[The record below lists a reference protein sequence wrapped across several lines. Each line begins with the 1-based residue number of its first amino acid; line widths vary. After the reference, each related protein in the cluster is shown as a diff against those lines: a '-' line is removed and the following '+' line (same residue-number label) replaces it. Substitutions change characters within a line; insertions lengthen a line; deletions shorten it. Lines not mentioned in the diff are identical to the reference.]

1 MDLKEL
7 LDSVYRIYRD
17 DLKIE
22 DSPPVIRDIPLRQG
36 DIVELKGNIYIY
48 LWKKTDSGYLGL
60 LATPYTLLAH
70 PSHPRVKTDSPL
82 YEVLAITDI
91 YIPLREE
98 AIRRYVT
105 DKLEILTSKQKLEDQ
120 IRNSIRRR
128 KIYHPIREKFLR
140 EEIRRTAFLIS
151 EFLEGEE
158 KGQADKKPIII
169 KIPRRILKKIE
180 KPQRLAAESKQETA
194 ENNQFLIVKQT
205 ENSYRLI
212 LKDYGLLGK
221 KVKICLDDEPIFEDV
236 LDRDTII
243 VEVDGEINPTLLADL
258 LKVEE

>member
-7 LDSVYRIYRD
+7 LDRVYRIYKD
-17 DLKIE
+17 DLEIE
-22 DSPPVIRDIPLRQG
+22 DSPPVIRDIPLKQR

-48 LWKKTDSGYLGL
+48 LWKKTDYGYLGL

-70 PSHPRVKTDSPL
+70 PSHPRVKTDSLL

-98 AIRRYVT
+98 TIRKYIT
-105 DKLEILTSKQKLEDQ
+105 DKLEVLTNVQQLEDQ
-120 IRNSIRRR
+120 IRNSIGRK

-158 KGQADKKPIII
+158 KGQVDRKLIII
-169 KIPRRILKKIE
+169 KIPRELLEKLE
-180 KPQRLAAESKQETA
+180 KPQRLAAESEQETA
-194 ENNQFLIVKQT
+194 ENEHFLIVKQT
-205 ENSYRLI
+205 KNSYSLI

-221 KVKICLDDEPIFEDV
+221 RVKILLKDKPIFEDI
-236 LDRDTII
+236 LDSDTII
-243 VEVDGEINPTLLADL
+243 VELDSEINATLLADL